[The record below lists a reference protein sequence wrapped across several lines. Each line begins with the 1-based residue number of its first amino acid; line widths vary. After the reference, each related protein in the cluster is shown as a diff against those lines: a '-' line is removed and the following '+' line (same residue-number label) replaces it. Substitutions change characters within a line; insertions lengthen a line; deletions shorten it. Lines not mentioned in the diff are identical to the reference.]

1 MLDIGMKGKT
11 SLNSSA
17 LSLALKEDPQAVPDE
32 NILFVKPEQHKHN
45 IPKHYVPLLF
55 IVHYKRFFLVDC
67 LRLIANIMWR
77 CLYKICLYVIR
88 NS

>member
-45 IPKHYVPLLF
+45 IP
-55 IVHYKRFFLVDC
+55 
-67 LRLIANIMWR
+67 
-77 CLYKICLYVIR
+77 
-88 NS
+88 